1 MMKQIVL
8 IAALVAILPISA
20 SAYPLNGRVML
31 DHLNIYFLN
40 DPEITPAMLDARV
53 TEGYVTSFFETLLYE
68 RRICL
73 SNQRSSG
80 VDILL
85 TTRQYLDKNPESHDM
100 APQKVLRL
108 IADEYYSCQ
117 GSTSNPAE
125 DLELTN
131 IDSKGANLDID
142 YKSKKVMQIKC
153 SVYDRDGDLITWER
167 IMVGRQQQGK
177 GSFIIPIRGFKLWE
191 HVECV
196 LPDGQSASFSRP
208 KG

>member
-1 MMKQIVL
+1 MKQIIL
-8 IAALVAILPISA
+8 IAALVAILPISV

-31 DHLNIYFLN
+31 DHLNVYFLN
-40 DPEITPAMLDARV
+40 DAEITPAVLDARV

-68 RRICL
+68 RRICQ

-80 VDILL
+80 VNILL
-85 TTRQYLDKNPESHDM
+85 TTKQYLNKNPESLYM
-100 APQKVLRL
+100 EPQKILRL

-117 GSTSNPAE
+117 GSTSNPAD

-131 IDSKGANLDID
+131 IDSQGANLDIE

-167 IMVGRQQQGK
+167 IMVGRQPQGK
-177 GSFIIPIRGFKLWE
+177 GSFTIPMRGFKLWE
-191 HVECV
+191 HVECA
-196 LPDGQSASFSRP
+196 LPDGQAASFSRP